1 MKVEECMNKEAI
13 TINANASVIDALKMI
28 AEHKV
33 SSLPVVDENNCLA
46 GYVSKE
52 NIAAADKEDFEKS
65 TIEQVMNEK
74 VISVKSEDL
83 LKTALD
89 HMLNDNVN
97 RLPVISNNKLVGIVT
112 RDDVIN
118 YFYGCE

>member
-13 TINANASVIDALKMI
+13 AIHFSENAIEALELM
-28 AEHKV
+28 AEHRV

-46 GYVSKE
+46 GYVSKKDL
-52 NIAAADKEDFEKS
+52 AAADKEDLEKS

-74 VISVKSEDL
+74 VISVKSEEL

-97 RLPVISNNKLVGIVT
+97 RLPVVSNNKLVGIVT

-118 YFYGCE
+118 YFYSCE

>member
-13 TINANASVIDALKMI
+13 TITSHASVIDALKMI
-28 AEHKV
+28 AEHRI

-52 NIAAADKEDFEKS
+52 DLVAVDKENLEKS

-83 LKTALD
+83 LKTALG

-97 RLPVISNNKLVGIVT
+97 RLPVVRDNKLVGIVT

>member
-13 TINANASVIDALKMI
+13 TINSGANAIEALELMV
-28 AEHKV
+28 EHRV

-46 GYVSKE
+46 GFISKKDLANSVEE
-52 NIAAADKEDFEKS
+52 NLENCMVEQFMTKEVLLV
-65 TIEQVMNEK
+65 Q
-74 VISVKSEDL
+74 SEDL

-89 HMLNDNVN
+89 HMLDNNVN
-97 RLPVISNNKLVGIVT
+97 RLPVVKDNKLVGIVT

-118 YFYGCE
+118 YFYGHE